1 MITCLAL
8 ALGLTVSACGGG
20 GANTPSS
27 TTATQEQST
36 LVSPQSVSTSD
47 GTQAVSMKSASV
59 DSKPASRNEASRFL
73 MQATFGPTE
82 ADIDHLMAVGY
93 DAWFKEQF
101 SAPMNTVSHLSFW
114 DQAEASL
121 VNGFNMA
128 GGGPVNSFWREAL
141 SGPDQL
147 RQRVAFALS
156 EIFVISNLDACGDNQ
171 SSRGVSAYMDM
182 LGEKAFG
189 NFRQLLEKVA
199 LNPIMG
205 CYLSHIHNLKED
217 PATGREPDQN
227 FAREVMQ
234 LFSIGLYE
242 LNKDASLKLG
252 PTGAPIETYGPQD
265 IFGMAKVFT
274 GWSWNCGD
282 TSDSCFFRGFIN
294 DSPKPDRWVRDMQP
308 FARFH
313 SPAAKSI
320 LGKTL
325 AAQSTPDPAASL
337 KFALDTLAAHP
348 NVGPF
353 IGRQLIQR
361 FVTSN
366 PSPAYVAR
374 VSAAFDASGGN
385 MATTVRA
392 VLMDPEARDTSAAYA
407 SPTFGKPKEPILKLS
422 QLLRAYGATST
433 TGGYIVGYTEDPA
446 YGLSQ
451 SPMRAGSV
459 FNFFRPGYVLPGSQS
474 AQLGLQTPEF
484 QLMNETS
491 VAGYVNFMRDVVW
504 WGLGWQ
510 GYDKKAALPDVLMA
524 YQRDPAS
531 AFLTLADQ
539 PSALVDDVDRRL
551 MHGAMSAELK
561 ADILNV
567 VSKLDFRSATN
578 PTPQQILDTRQ
589 HRVWTALLLTVASPQ
604 YQVQR

>member
-1 MITCLAL
+1 M
-8 ALGLTVSACGGG
+8 
-20 GANTPSS
+20 
-27 TTATQEQST
+27 
-36 LVSPQSVSTSD
+36 
-47 GTQAVSMKSASV
+47 QAAGMRNAAV
-59 DSKPASRNEASRFL
+59 DSKPASRAEAGRFL
-73 MQATFGPTE
+73 AQATFGPTD
-82 ADIDHLMAVGY
+82 ADIDRLMAIGY

-101 SAPMNTVSHLSFW
+101 SAQMNAASHLNFW
-114 DQAEASL
+114 DQAAAS
-121 VNGFNMA
+121 VSGGFSKA
-128 GGGPVNSFWREAL
+128 GGGPVDSFWRQAL
-141 SGPDQL
+141 SGQDQL

-156 EIFVISNLDACGDNQ
+156 EIFVISNLDACGDNEP
-171 SSRGVSAYMDM
+171 SRGVSAYMDM
-182 LGEKAFG
+182 LGAKAFG
-189 NFRQLLEKVA
+189 NFRQLLESVA

-217 PATGREPDQN
+217 TSTGREPDQN

-234 LFSIGLYE
+234 LFSIGLNE
-242 LNKDASLKLG
+242 LNKDGSLKLG

-274 GWSWNCGD
+274 GWSWYCTDN
-282 TSDSCFFRGFIN
+282 SDSCFFRSFTDGG
-294 DSPKPDRWVRDMQP
+294 PKLDRWVRDMQP

-313 SPAAKSI
+313 SSSEKAF

-325 AAQSTPDPAASL
+325 AAQSTPDPAGSL
-337 KFALDTLAAHP
+337 KFALDTLSSHA

-361 FVTSN
+361 LVTSN
-366 PSPAYVAR
+366 PSAAYVGR
-374 VSAAFDASGGN
+374 VSAAFDGSGGN
-385 MATTVRA
+385 LATTVRA
-392 VLMDPEARDTSAAYA
+392 ILLDPEARDTSAALA
-407 SPTFGKPKEPILKLS
+407 SKTFGKPKEPILKLS
-422 QLLRAYGATST
+422 QLLRAYGATSA
-433 TGGYIVGYTEDPA
+433 TGSFLVGYTEDPA

-491 VAGYVNFMRDVVW
+491 VAGYVNFMRDVLW

-510 GYDKKAALPDVLMA
+510 GYDKKAALPDVLMD
-524 YQRDPAS
+524 YQRNPAS
-531 AFLTLADQ
+531 ALLTLADQ
-539 PSALVDDVDRRL
+539 PKALVDDVDRRL
-551 MHGAMSAELK
+551 MQGTMSPELK

-567 VSKLDFRSATN
+567 VSKLEFRAATN

-589 HRVWTALLLTVASPQ
+589 HRIWTALLLTVASPQ
-604 YQVQR
+604 YQIQR